1 MGTRGI
7 AAFQVEKPRTSQR
20 PRIFR
25 RRFERPFAVNQGG
38 IKIGFVREQIG
49 EVHQGCDV
57 IRVDVENPPIRDLGG
72 VGLAGL
78 LQRDGV

>member
-1 MGTRGI
+1 M
-7 AAFQVEKPRTSQR
+7 
-20 PRIFR
+20 
-25 RRFERPFAVNQGG
+25 NQGG